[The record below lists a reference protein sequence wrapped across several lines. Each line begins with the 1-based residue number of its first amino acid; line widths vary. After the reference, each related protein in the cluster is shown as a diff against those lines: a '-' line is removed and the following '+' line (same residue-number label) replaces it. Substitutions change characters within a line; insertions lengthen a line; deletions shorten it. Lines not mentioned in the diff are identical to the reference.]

1 MFSQNTQTEPPTILI
16 ADDSPTALKVTSSV
30 LLKRGYK
37 VHMVTDG
44 EQAVQETQR
53 LQPHAVVVD
62 LKMPKKDG
70 YQVCMELKSD
80 KDHYYP
86 ILLLTAR
93 EDTESMVQGLESGA
107 DDYII
112 KPFNEMEFIARIR
125 VMLRLKRLNDDLL
138 MANRQLKYLSDHDGL
153 TSLYNRRYFISEL
166 DKLITSAASSKAN
179 LCLAIFDVDF
189 FKKVN
194 DTYGHL
200 EGDKVLKTVARHL
213 ADSFTGDFIFA
224 RYGGEEFTV
233 LCPGRSMDFMID
245 ACQKV
250 IDDCRKIPF
259 KYKETEYR
267 VTLSAG
273 VCCTDLLHSYNSD
286 ELIQEAD
293 KMLYQAK
300 KSGRDC
306 LISYQ

>member
-1 MFSQNTQTEPPTILI
+1 MFSNLHREPETILI

-30 LLKRGYK
+30 LIKRGYK
-37 VHMVTDG
+37 VYMVTDG
-44 EQAVQETQR
+44 EQAVRETQR
-53 LQPHAVVVD
+53 LQPSAVVVD

-80 KDHYYP
+80 KEHYYP

-93 EDTESMVQGLESGA
+93 EDIESMVQGLESGA

-138 MANRQLKYLSDHDGL
+138 FANKKLKYLSDHDAL
-153 TSLYNRRYFISEL
+153 TSLYNRRYYISALEV
-166 DKLITSAASSKAN
+166 LITSAASSGNN

-200 EGDKVLKTVARHL
+200 EGDKVLKTVANHL
-213 ADSFTGDFIFA
+213 SDSFTDDFILA

-233 LCPGRSMDFMID
+233 LCPNRSMNFMID
-245 ACQKV
+245 ACQKI

-259 KYKETEYR
+259 KWKDTEYH
-267 VTLSAG
+267 VTISAG
-273 VCCTDLLHSYNSD
+273 ICCTDVLHSYNSD

-300 KSGRDC
+300 KNGRDR
-306 LISYQ
+306 LVFFQ